1 MFIDKKNKVMG
12 NLDVEIYMTNF
23 KGFFDKNPEQ
33 LKQLIGDIDPN
44 EFFDGVRKIVEVNS
58 QDEEK
63 TLEPT
68 RKQLIDLILK
78 LNGNKNAVDKILP
91 YMQHHMGLICMN

>member
-1 MFIDKKNKVMG
+1 MG

-33 LKQLIGDIDPN
+33 LKQLIGNINSD

-58 QDEEK
+58 EDSERA
-63 TLEPT
+63 LEPT
-68 RKQLIDLILK
+68 REQLIDLILK
-78 LNGNKNAVDKILP
+78 LNGDKTAVDKILP

>member
-1 MFIDKKNKVMG
+1 MG
-12 NLDVEIYMTNF
+12 NLEIEIYMTNF

-33 LKQLIGDIDPN
+33 LKQLIGDIDSDK
-44 EFFDGVRKIVEVNS
+44 FFNGVRRIVEVNS
-58 QDEEK
+58 EDSERA
-63 TLEPT
+63 LEPT

-78 LNGNKNAVDKILP
+78 LNGDKTAVDKILP

>member
-1 MFIDKKNKVMG
+1 MG

-33 LKQLIGDIDPN
+33 LKQLIGNINSD

-58 QDEEK
+58 EDSERA
-63 TLEPT
+63 LEPT

-78 LNGNKNAVDKILP
+78 LNGDKTVVDKILP